1 MKQKDLLTLAPLVKR
16 ITAQTAHF
24 YMWTTNQFLPDA
36 LELVNAY
43 GFEYITMIT
52 WDKGKDALGTYFRSR
67 TEHCLFATTKQ
78 RIMPRPRLGSVS
90 PRALQ
95 QGSTFL
101 SATRGAHSVKPAA
114 MREVIERVSWTPCL
128 ELFARR
134 CPKNWNA
141 IGLEL
146 EDEE

>member
-1 MKQKDLLTLAPLVKR
+1 
-16 ITAQTAHF
+16 
-24 YMWTTNQFLPDA
+24 
-36 LELVNAY
+36 
-43 GFEYITMIT
+43 
-52 WDKGKDALGTYFRSR
+52 
-67 TEHCLFATTKQ
+67 
-78 RIMPRPRLGSVS
+78 
-90 PRALQ
+90 
-95 QGSTFL
+95 
-101 SATRGAHSVKPAA
+101 